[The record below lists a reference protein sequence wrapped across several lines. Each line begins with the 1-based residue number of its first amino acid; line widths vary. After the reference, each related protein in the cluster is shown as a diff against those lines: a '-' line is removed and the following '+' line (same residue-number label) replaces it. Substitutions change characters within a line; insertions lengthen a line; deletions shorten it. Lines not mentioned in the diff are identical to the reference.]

1 MTKISKSSASSIHQ
15 IYNATQVFISDVTS
29 TVTRFSRMARS
40 VDGIKGKYIQ
50 IKCSLIDCRL
60 ISFQDFVLNLAAK
73 TLILFA
79 WIVFI
84 FDQIKIILQVSDDC
98 FVGSL
103 LRLVTI
109 ENLLFL
115 SSLVKHNDVVFQSV
129 MLDFTC
135 FCQLS
140 ITRQMILA
148 DVIENDVNQTLI
160 SSLYIDVHTV

>member
-1 MTKISKSSASSIHQ
+1 M
-15 IYNATQVFISDVTS
+15 
-29 TVTRFSRMARS
+29 
-40 VDGIKGKYIQ
+40 
-50 IKCSLIDCRL
+50 
-60 ISFQDFVLNLAAK
+60 
-73 TLILFA
+73 
-79 WIVFI
+79 FI

-140 ITRQMILA
+140 ITRQ
-148 DVIENDVNQTLI
+148 DDFGGR
-160 SSLYIDVHTV
+160 DRK